1 MEAGASEFCVFC
13 VPRSGFSVFSGEK
26 SREGFAMTS

>member
-1 MEAGASEFCVFC
+1 MKAGGSEFCVFC